1 MGAFRDRFTT
11 RLSIAVSQW
20 SQPRCQQRASRDLIH
35 RLFDEVIN
43 QWNFAILDHLFAPTF
58 RVDPDDSQ
66 DQAAQGPEDAE
77 RFFTWLRSVYPDLQY
92 TIDDIVVEGE
102 KAVARVH
109 AHERIAG
116 TFSVLGTWSTRR
128 CSCFGSL
135 DNRIAEWWIELNQLP
150 ILQQIGAIPA
160 Q

>member
-1 MGAFRDRFTT
+1 MSAE
-11 RLSIAVSQW
+11 
-20 SQPRCQQRASRDLIH
+20 ASRDLIH

-43 QWNFAILDHLFAPTF
+43 QWNFAILDQLFAPTF

-66 DQAAQGPEDAE
+66 TQAAQGPEDAE
-77 RFFTWLRSVYPDLQY
+77 RFFTWLRSVFPDLHY

-109 AHERIAG
+109 AHG
-116 TFSVLGTWSTRR
+116 THRGDYLGQQPTDLAVEYSEMVILRVA
-128 CSCFGSL
+128 
-135 DNRIAEWWIELNQLP
+135 DNRIAEWWVVLNQLP

-160 Q
+160 QWGTGFR

>member
-1 MGAFRDRFTT
+1 
-11 RLSIAVSQW
+11 VSAE
-20 SQPRCQQRASRDLIH
+20 ASRDLIR

-43 QWNFAILDHLFAPTF
+43 QWNFAILDQLFAPTF

-92 TIDDIVVEGE
+92 TIDDTVVEGE

-109 AHERIAG
+109 AHGTHRGDFHGHRPTELPVEYSEMLMVRIA
-116 TFSVLGTWSTRR
+116 
-128 CSCFGSL
+128 
-135 DNRIAEWWIELNQLP
+135 DNRIAEWWVELNQLS

>member
-1 MGAFRDRFTT
+1 
-11 RLSIAVSQW
+11 VSAE
-20 SQPRCQQRASRDLIH
+20 ASRDLIR

-43 QWNFAILDHLFAPTF
+43 QWNFAILDQLFAPTF

-109 AHERIAG
+109 AHG
-116 TFSVLGTWSTRR
+116 THRADFLDHQPTDLPVEYSEMLMVRVA
-128 CSCFGSL
+128 

>member
-1 MGAFRDRFTT
+1 M
-11 RLSIAVSQW
+11 
-20 SQPRCQQRASRDLIH
+20 
-35 RLFDEVIN
+35 
-43 QWNFAILDHLFAPTF
+43 ILDHLFAPTF

-66 DQAAQGPEDAE
+66 DPAAQGPEDAE

-116 TFSVLGTWSTRR
+116 TFSVLGVEYSEMLMLRVAGQQNRGVVDRAESTADPSADR
-128 CSCFGSL
+128 CHPSTVTGG
-135 DNRIAEWWIELNQLP
+135 RIAAVP
-150 ILQQIGAIPA
+150 ARSRPLQRLT
-160 Q
+160 

>member
-1 MGAFRDRFTT
+1 MSAE
-11 RLSIAVSQW
+11 
-20 SQPRCQQRASRDLIH
+20 ASRDLIH

-43 QWNFAILDHLFAPTF
+43 QWNFAILDQLFAPTF

-66 DQAAQGPEDAE
+66 DQAAQGPEDTK

-109 AHERIAG
+109 AHG
-116 TFSVLGTWSTRR
+116 THRGNFHGHPPTDLPVDYSEMIMLRVA
-128 CSCFGSL
+128 
-135 DNRIAEWWIELNQLP
+135 DNRIAEWWVELNQVS
-150 ILQQIGAIPA
+150 ILEQIGAIPA
-160 Q
+160 QRAWSDNSRSAAADQESS